1 MSLWGSFA
9 AGTKLKDWIFD
20 GGLLEAAF
28 SERLLIVHYFHVG
41 SLGAGF
47 EFLEVATEEVE
58 INGVPDF
65 VGPRVFMLEINSH
78 RVTVDV
84 ETDSLVDLAS
94 EATAIDGY

>member
-1 MSLWGSFA
+1 M
-9 AGTKLKDWIFD
+9 
-20 GGLLEAAF
+20 EAAF

-58 INGVPDF
+58 IDGVPADF